1 MSLRSVVGKGQTE
14 VYSFTN
20 NKLEEKNSLR
30 RKIVYKVTIVMKIM
44 LSVIVKFTITMR
56 MCELM

>member
-1 MSLRSVVGKGQTE
+1 MLLRSVVGKGQTE

-20 NKLEEKNSLR
+20 NKLKEKNSLR

-44 LSVIVKFTITMR
+44 LSVIVNVYV
-56 MCELM
+56 